1 MFSTPKKTN
10 QQKNQLS
17 QLDETLNG
25 FAIGNCVNVSILKSE
40 NLEQLTNGR
49 SNDFKRADKSVCQ
62 NQVIENRFDEQV
74 TRAVSGALMTVKIRM
89 HDASLRTIDN
99 VVTPR
104 VDMAVKSITGF
115 AWLGESGKVRIL
127 TAGTP

>member
-17 QLDETLNG
+17 QFDETLNG
-25 FAIGNCVNVSILKSE
+25 FAIGNCVNVSFLESE
-40 NLEQLTNGR
+40 NFEQLTNGR
-49 SNDFKRADKSVCQ
+49 SNDFKRADNSVCQ
-62 NQVIENRFDEQV
+62 NQLIENKFAEQV
-74 TRAVSGALMTVKIRM
+74 TTAVSGALMTVKLRL
-89 HDASLRTIDN
+89 HDVILTTIDN

-104 VDMAVKSITGF
+104 VDMAVKSITGS